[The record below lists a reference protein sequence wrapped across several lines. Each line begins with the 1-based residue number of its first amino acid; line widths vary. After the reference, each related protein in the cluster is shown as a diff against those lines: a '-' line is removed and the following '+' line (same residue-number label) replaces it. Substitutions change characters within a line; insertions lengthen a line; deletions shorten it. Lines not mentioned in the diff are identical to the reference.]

1 MRSKKIIYGV
11 VLLCSGII
19 IFLLLAFINLP
30 GIVAGQA
37 KQYLPKL
44 LNSDPIDIN
53 IQRIGFSHFHI
64 SDIHLASGISIDSI
78 DLGYSIQGFS
88 SVKLKTLTISG
99 LTIQAGLDQNN
110 KVSIQGFE
118 FPKASEQGSQSPDLK
133 IDLKSGLT
141 FLPEKIVLKNSQLVL
156 KGFGEDILIPFD
168 ALSTL
173 NSTDGKIVVQGMMV
187 PYGQKIRTHLQYQ
200 LGKGIQL
207 IEVEGKSFD
216 LALVNR
222 FVSKKSDGVVF
233 HGMSDIKIETR
244 SPQKEY
250 KLNVSKVSLAAPVDI
265 AIEQVVATL
274 KLEDKKIDIQ
284 GSFGL
289 SHQMLSPIRMSYGAS
304 IDLSQNNAKFNLMVN
319 GFGVQSDMGD
329 VKFAKCNISGRV
341 GLDKHSQLSGD
352 GWVNASNGKIVSEKY
367 KVQASGMNF
376 SIPFSFPDAN
386 KKVSGSFSVPVMSY
400 QNQYQGS
407 TSGKIVQT
415 GLKQFKINGML
426 NYKPLPGFIANY
438 ASTIGFEKGLNTAL
452 DFDVQ
457 PFKITDKDIKTM
469 TGSLP
474 ENAVIEA
481 TFSARGKIA
490 VHNHQAD
497 TSLEMIIKDGQVQ
510 LPDNHVKAVGIH
522 TNLNMA
528 DLLTF
533 RSRSGQILTI
543 DSIDIDKVKIKDAR
557 VRFSIEDK
565 NSFLLENLRFKWCNG
580 LVSSESIRFPQKNNQ
595 YLLTLYCDR
604 LEMPQLLQQ
613 LGAFHSEG
621 NGTLN
626 GRIPVTYSDG
636 NISFDNGFLFS
647 TPGSGGRVAIK
658 NTEKLTA
665 GIPLD
670 SPQFSQLDLAQ
681 EALKDFDYKWAKL
694 QLNTV
699 GNTLAVAMELDGKP
713 SKTMPFKYE
722 KEFGGFIRVDAA
734 SPGSNFQGIKL
745 DVNLKLPFNEVMK
758 FDNNIKSLL
767 KQ

>member
-1 MRSKKIIYGV
+1 MQSKKIIYGV
-11 VLLCSGII
+11 VLLCSGIM
-19 IFLLLAFINLP
+19 IFLLLIFINLP
-30 GIVAGQA
+30 GIVASQA

-44 LNSDPIDIN
+44 LNSDQIDFN
-53 IQRIGFSHFHI
+53 IERIGFSTFYL

-78 DLGYSIQGFS
+78 DLGYSIKGFS

-99 LTIQAGLDQNN
+99 LTIRAGLDQNN
-110 KVSIQGFE
+110 KIIIQGFE
-118 FPKASEQGSQSPDLK
+118 LSKASKQDSQTTDLK
-133 IDLKSGLT
+133 PDLT

-156 KGFGEDILIPFD
+156 KGLGEDILIPFD

-173 NSTDGKIVVQGMMV
+173 NSSNGQIVVQSMMA
-187 PYGQKIRTHLQYQ
+187 PYGQKIRTHLRYQ

-207 IEVEGKSFD
+207 IGVEGKSID
-216 LALVNR
+216 LSLINR
-222 FVSKKSDGVVF
+222 FVSKQSDLIAF

-244 SPQKEY
+244 SPQKEW
-250 KLNVSKVSLAAPVDI
+250 KLNVSKVSVSQPVDI
-265 AIEQVVATL
+265 AMEQIAAIL
-274 KLEDKKIDIQ
+274 KIEDKKIDIQ
-284 GSFGL
+284 GGFDL
-289 SHQMLSPIRMSYGAS
+289 SHQLLSPIRMSYGTN
-304 IDLSQNNAKFNLMVN
+304 IDLNQKKAEFNLKVN
-319 GFGVQSDMGD
+319 GFEAQSDMGD
-329 VKFAKCNISGRV
+329 VKFAECNISGRV
-341 GLDKHSQLSGD
+341 GLDKNSQLSGD
-352 GWVNASNGKIVSEKY
+352 VWVKASNGKMESQKY
-367 KVQASGMNF
+367 KVQASGIKFN
-376 SIPFSFPDAN
+376 IPYTFPDVN
-386 KKVSGSFSVPVMSY
+386 TKVSGSFAVLVVSY
-400 QNQYQGS
+400 QNQYQAG

-415 GLKQFKINGML
+415 GLKQFKINGMV
-426 NYKPLPGFIANY
+426 NFKPLPGFLSNY
-438 ASTIGFEKGLNTAL
+438 ASTIGFEKGLGTVL

-457 PFKITDKDIKTM
+457 PFKITDKDIERLI
-469 TGSLP
+469 GPIL

-481 TFSARGKIA
+481 TLAARGKI
-490 VHNHQAD
+490 VVQNNQAD
-497 TSLEMIIKDGQVQ
+497 TSFEMMIKDGQVQ
-510 LPDNHVKAVGIH
+510 LPDSHLKATGIR
-522 TNLNMA
+522 TTIEMA
-528 DLLTF
+528 DLLTP
-533 RSRSGQILTI
+533 RSQPGQILTI
-543 DSIDIDKVKIKDAR
+543 DSIDIDKVKIKDAK
-557 VRFSIEDK
+557 VRFTIENK
-565 NSFLLENLRFKWCNG
+565 TSFLIENLRFNWCNG

-681 EALKDFDYKWAKL
+681 EALKDFDYTWAKL
-694 QLNTV
+694 KLNTV
-699 GNTLAVAMELDGKP
+699 GNTLDVAMELDGKP
-713 SKTMPFKYE
+713 SKILPFKYE
-722 KEFGGFIRVDAA
+722 KEFGGFIRVDAS

-758 FDNNIKSLL
+758 FGNKIKSLL